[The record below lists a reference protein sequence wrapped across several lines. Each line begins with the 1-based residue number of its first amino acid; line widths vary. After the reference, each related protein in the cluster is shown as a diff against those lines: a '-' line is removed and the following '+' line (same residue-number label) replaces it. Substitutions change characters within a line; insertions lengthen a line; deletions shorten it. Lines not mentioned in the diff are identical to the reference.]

1 MRRIQRIVHPRAMHF
16 GFRRA
21 AWPAE
26 MMPQLPISRT
36 VADAAISATE
46 SRDGCFS
53 AGGQFH
59 QKAMKRM
66 TRLVQLLHA
75 VMEWGIELPAPIYLP
90 QNDSVI
96 VGDD

>member
-1 MRRIQRIVHPRAMHF
+1 
-16 GFRRA
+16 
-21 AWPAE
+21 
-26 MMPQLPISRT
+26 
-36 VADAAISATE
+36 
-46 SRDGCFS
+46 
-53 AGGQFH
+53 
-59 QKAMKRM
+59 MKRM